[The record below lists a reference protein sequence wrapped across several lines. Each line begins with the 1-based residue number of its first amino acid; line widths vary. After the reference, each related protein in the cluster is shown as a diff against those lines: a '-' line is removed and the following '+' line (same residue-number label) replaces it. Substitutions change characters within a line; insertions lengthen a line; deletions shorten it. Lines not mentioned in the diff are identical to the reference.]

1 MRDKDSVGRLQKG
14 LEGEDKQVMFVIA
27 KTEPFDGFRERGDMV
42 EVRGQKNGS
51 FHIGCGWGKIA
62 VAEEKDGAEI
72 EIRDDESLDELISL
86 VGGQKKAKSQML
98 HGKNHQGLDI
108 LWI

>member
-42 EVRGQKNGS
+42 EVRG
-51 FHIGCGWGKIA
+51 
-62 VAEEKDGAEI
+62 
-72 EIRDDESLDELISL
+72 
-86 VGGQKKAKSQML
+86 
-98 HGKNHQGLDI
+98 
-108 LWI
+108 